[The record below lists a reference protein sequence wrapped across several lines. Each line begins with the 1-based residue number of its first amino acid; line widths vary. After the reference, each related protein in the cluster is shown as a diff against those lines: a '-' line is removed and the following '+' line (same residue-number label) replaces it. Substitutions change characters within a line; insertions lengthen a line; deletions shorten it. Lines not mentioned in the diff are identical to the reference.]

1 MSEKGVKF
9 VTSSRNRKKQFTQI
23 NGNIAL
29 CQKSRQQYNWHGDF
43 VFENAGS
50 EMNFDED
57 LERVSHSG
65 GVLRQALAM
74 MKELESDLHSDMR
87 GTI

>member
-1 MSEKGVKF
+1 MYKLRGYLHTSLIVSKSLREGTRLSEPV
-9 VTSSRNRKKQFTQI
+9 SELLS
-23 NGNIAL
+23 
-29 CQKSRQQYNWHGDF
+29 DM
-43 VFENAGS
+43 S

-87 GTI
+87 STI